1 MSLAGNLSDLSL
13 PELLQVV
20 ALSRKTGALEICSE
34 EGGVAW
40 LGLRDGGIVRVALE
54 SGDLD
59 REEILKKAGL
69 SEGGDS
75 DVAAAMLWDAA
86 VQAILGIFDWHEGDF
101 TFEPLDDPAVNWRG
115 PQGILLPSPLSPEF
129 LALEGARLED
139 ENAAQ
144 SGAESDV
151 MFEGEQDFS
160 TSMTDPAPLVS
171 DPVPGD
177 EELAD
182 EIEEAEVAEAE
193 LDDEEEAEEEE
204 ELEEAEAEDDESL
217 AAAPSVPEVEPP
229 AGADPGP
236 PPELSAVAKPQPGG
250 APEPNDDD
258 TPVRL
263 SKGLTPSVSRPA
275 VRDPDATMV
284 AAMPLASDD
293 PVTTEVRRPAGP
305 AKLPASLICIDPDL
319 QLLERLKAG
328 LADKPVRV
336 HIFQSA
342 ADALARFKQYVIRG
356 EVPAVVLGST
366 IEDPLDARQGL
377 GWRRFAGRL
386 LAIAPRLRL
395 VVLARQNEKVAA
407 PGLVVLHRPEARPK
421 PADVESF
428 VRALMDALAAGS

>member
-59 REEILKKAGL
+59 RDEILKKAGL
-69 SEGGDS
+69 AEGGDS

-101 TFEPLDDPAVNWRG
+101 TFEPLDDPALQWRG

-182 EIEEAEVAEAE
+182 DASEGEVAEAE
-193 LDDEEEAEEEE
+193 LDDEEEVEEEE
-204 ELEEAEAEDDESL
+204 EEIEEAEPEDDESL

-236 PPELSAVAKPQPGG
+236 PPELSAVAKPQPTS
-250 APEPNDDD
+250 EPADDD

-263 SKGLTPSVSRPA
+263 SKGLTPPVSRPS

-284 AAMPLASDD
+284 ASLPLASDE

-305 AKLPASLICIDPDL
+305 PKLPTSLICIDPDL
-319 QLLERLKAG
+319 QLLERLKSG

-356 EVPAVVLGST
+356 EIPAVVIGST

-395 VVLARQNEKVAA
+395 VVLAKPNEKVAA
-407 PGLVVLHRPEARPK
+407 PGLVVLHRPEPRPK

-428 VRALMDALAAGS
+428 VRALTDALAAGS